1 MLPCPRPNRVPG
13 RSLAGFALAVLGVFA
28 LFMPLTAGADSDSD
42 AVIAPALL
50 QAARAT
56 PEATFDIIV
65 QGEEGGRTV
74 AAKINGVL
82 GDSLQIEGLGEPPAP
97 AVERHFVTV
106 PGIATTLTGEQIV
119 ALASSG
125 EPLVITLDSPLT
137 AADAPVATEAPTILG
152 TARQGELL
160 TASEGAWTGSPPLTY
175 SYRWQRCDLP
185 GDVCADIAGA
195 TGAGHTLVSADVGWA
210 VRVVVTAS
218 GSESSGSASSAPTP
232 VIAAATPPA
241 SPVPAAPAIS
251 EKPIVSGEVET
262 GRPLTATPGVW
273 AGSGTL
279 SYSYQWQ
286 RCRGRFRST
295 AMRVPSPVG
304 YWRLGELDG
313 QAAADASGHG
323 LNGAYAGGVS
333 YGVPGVTEDG
343 DTAVSM
349 NDATASI
356 VVPAVQSGTFSS
368 GFSLEAWVKLA
379 AAQRDRGVIASGRFE
394 DGGGF
399 RLWLDEDG
407 NYGLA
412 AGGGT
417 PIRLRTSATPM
428 VGEWEH
434 LVGTWD
440 GARLRLYRNGVELG
454 VEEFSGPLAR
464 PTADLIVG
472 SYPGASESLS
482 GTVDEVAVY
491 DQALP
496 AHRVQSH
503 YLGCDDISGAN
514 NKVQWVNAKS
524 IGSRLRA
531 VVTAS
536 SSAGSSAAASDL
548 TAVVYARPPVGLS
561 PPAIVGTAEEG
572 QTLTAAVGVWDGTP
586 PFSYTYQWQRCEA
599 GGAECHDVPGATGS
613 RHTIGPGAAGTTI
626 RLSVTARNLG
636 GRSSASSSPT
646 HAVGGIPEPLA
657 AFRQHWPYV
666 TGIASL
672 QADAQGR
679 AAPPT
684 IAIVDSGIDASR
696 ADFGGR
702 VIEEVTLT
710 ERTPNSPGDGNG
722 HGTAVASMAAGGAE
736 GYTGAAPDA
745 RLVSIDVLD
754 DDGIANTSDVI
765 AAADWI
771 YAHKER
777 LNIRVANFSLHGT
790 TLASLA
796 SDPLDKAVER
806 LWLSG
811 IVVVAAAGNY
821 AVGGEE
827 SAVPFAPANDPFVLT
842 VGAIDTGG
850 SFTQRDDV
858 AAPWSAWGYTRDG
871 FAKPELGAPGRYIA
885 AAVSPGAKLARE
897 RPERTVEPG
906 YLQLSGTSLAAP
918 IVAGSAAI
926 VAGKHPDWTP
936 DQVKGAL
943 MLTAE
948 PLPRA
953 TWRSSGVGAVN
964 AARAAAVVDP
974 PNPNLALRE
983 FLVPDP
989 DGGSVQVFDA
999 AAWTR
1004 VVESDPAWAS
1014 VAWGSVAWG
1023 SSAWSSVAWGS
1034 VAWGSVAWGS
1044 VAWGSVAWGSVAWG
1058 SDAKNDV
1065 RADGGYRIRRN

>member
-1 MLPCPRPNRVPG
+1 M
-13 RSLAGFALAVLGVFA
+13 ALGLIGVFA
-28 LFMPLTAGADSDSD
+28 LSMPLTAGADSDAE
-42 AVIAPALL
+42 AVVAPALL
-50 QAARAT
+50 QAALAA
-56 PEATFDIIV
+56 PDAAFDIIV
-65 QGEEGGRTV
+65 QGEQGSGAV
-74 AAKINGVL
+74 AAKIDGFL
-82 GDSLQIEGLGEPPAP
+82 GDSLQVEGLDEPPAP
-97 AVERHFVTV
+97 AVERHFVTI
-106 PGIATTLTGEQIV
+106 PGVATTLTGEQIV

-125 EPLVITLDSPLT
+125 EPLVITPDSPLT

-152 TARQGELL
+152 AARQGELL
-160 TASEGAWTGSPPLTY
+160 TAAAGAWTGSPPLTY
-175 SYRWQRCDLP
+175 SFRWQRCDP
-185 GDVCADIAGA
+185 SGDACADIVAA
-195 TGAGHTLVSADVGWA
+195 TGTVHALVSADVGSA

-232 VIAAATPPA
+232 VVAAATPSA
-241 SPVPAAPAIS
+241 NPVPAAPANRQT
-251 EKPIVSGEVET
+251 PIVSGDVET

-273 AGSGTL
+273 TGSGTL

-286 RCRGRFRST
+286 RCRSRFRSS
-295 AMRVPSPVG
+295 AMRTPSPVG
-304 YWRLGELDG
+304 YWRLGELEG
-313 QAAADASGHG
+313 QVAADASGRGLHG
-323 LNGAYAGGVS
+323 VYSGGVS
-333 YGVPGVTEDG
+333 YGAEGVTDDG
-343 DTAVSM
+343 DTAVSL
-349 NDATASI
+349 DPTASI
-356 VVPAVQSGTFSS
+356 VVPAVQGGTFAS

-379 AAQRDRGVIASGRFE
+379 GAQRDRGVIASGRFE
-394 DGGGF
+394 YGGGF
-399 RLWLDEDG
+399 RLWLDEEG

-412 AGGGT
+412 AGGAT
-417 PIRLRTSATPM
+417 PIRLRTSATPT

-454 VEEFSGPLAR
+454 VEEFSGPLSR
-464 PTADLIVG
+464 PTTDLIIG

-503 YLGCDDISGAN
+503 YLGCDDISTGN
-514 NKVQWVNAKS
+514 NKIHWVNAKS

-536 SSAGSSAAASDL
+536 SSAGSKAAASDL
-548 TAVVYARPPVGLS
+548 TAVVYARPPAGLS

-572 QTLTAAVGVWDGTP
+572 QTLAAAVGVWDGTP
-586 PFSYTYQWQRCEA
+586 PFSYTYQWQRCMA
-599 GGAECHDVPGATGS
+599 GGEDCNDVTGATGS
-613 RHTIGPGAAGTTI
+613 RYTIGPDSAGTTI

-672 QADAQGR
+672 HADAQGR
-679 AAPPT
+679 PEPPT
-684 IAIVDSGIDASR
+684 IAIVDSGIDAFR
-696 ADFGGR
+696 ADFAGR

-710 ERTPNSPGDGNG
+710 DRVPNSPGDGNG

-771 YAHKER
+771 YTHKDR

-790 TLASLA
+790 TLASIT
-796 SDPLDKAVER
+796 SDPLNKAIER

-811 IVVVAAAGNY
+811 VVVVAAAGNY

-827 SAVPFAPANDPFVLT
+827 SAVAFAPANDPFVLT

-885 AAVSPGAKLARE
+885 AAVSPDAKLARE

-943 MLTAE
+943 MLTAQ

-964 AARAAAVVDP
+964 AARAAAVADP

-989 DGGSVQVFDA
+989 NGGSVPVFDA
-999 AAWTR
+999 AEWTR

-1065 RADGGYRIRRN
+1065 RADGGYRLRRN